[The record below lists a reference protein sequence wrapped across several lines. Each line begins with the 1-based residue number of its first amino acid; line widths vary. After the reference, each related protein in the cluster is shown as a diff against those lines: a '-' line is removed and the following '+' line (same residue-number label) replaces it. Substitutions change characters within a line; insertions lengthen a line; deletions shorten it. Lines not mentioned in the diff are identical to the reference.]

1 MSKQPNSAPVRL
13 QSNLPCQHEIRSR
26 SRVSLTLPSSDPSS
40 SKYGQYWSAD
50 DVHDMFAPPEDTVA
64 AVKEWLTSS
73 GIHGSRIVHS
83 ENKGWIAFEASVEE
97 AEALLL
103 AEFHEHEHTESANLR
118 VGTDR

>member
-1 MSKQPNSAPVRL
+1 
-13 QSNLPCQHEIRSR
+13 
-26 SRVSLTLPSSDPSS
+26 
-40 SKYGQYWSAD
+40 
-50 DVHDMFAPPEDTVA
+50 MFAPPEDTVA

-83 ENKGWIAFEASVEE
+83 DNKGWIAFEATVEE

-103 AEFHEHEHTESANLR
+103 AEFHEHEHRESPNLR